1 MSNIKLFKLYDLPE
15 PEDAFVNTQA
25 QEALAQGS
33 VTQPI
38 VVDNDVIRSG
48 AYKKGISGWALNP
61 DGSIEALNATIVGN
75 ITATTGTIGGW
86 SIVSNTLV
94 SGAVTLDAGNKQL
107 LFGAATAP
115 TVGTGIFLGL
125 SGGVYQ
131 FRAGDPAGDYIL
143 WDGTDL
149 TVVGN
154 ISVASI
160 DIGGA
165 DATSMHVDIDG
176 NMWLGAAIYN
186 ITTNPFAVSSAGLIR
201 SVSGSIGGWT
211 LSATSLTSTGIILDS
226 ANQKIQVGA
235 TTPITIDGVAKEIE
249 SDNYVSGV
257 FGAGF
262 HIDSNLLEVGN
273 IAARGLIRTA
283 VFQKDVIS
291 AVGGNFAVL
300 DSDVLDENMTADD
313 YTP

>member
-1 MSNIKLFKLYDLPE
+1 MTKIKLFQLYDLPE
-15 PEDAFVNTQA
+15 PSDAFVNEQA
-25 QEALAQGS
+25 GEALAQGS

-48 AYKKGISGWALNP
+48 AYKKGVSGWALNP

-75 ITATTGTIGGW
+75 ITATSGTIGGW

-107 LFGAATAP
+107 LFGNATAP
-115 TVGTGIFLGL
+115 TVGTGVFLGL

-131 FRAGDPAGDYIL
+131 FRAGDPSGDYIL

-154 ISVASI
+154 LSVATI

-176 NMWLGAAIYN
+176 NMWLGAATYN

-211 LSATSLTSTGIILDS
+211 LSATTLTSTGIILDS

-273 IAARGLIRTA
+273 IAARGLLRTA

-291 AVGGNFAVL
+291 TVGGNLAVL
-300 DSDVLDENMTADD
+300 DGDVLDTDMLADD